1 MYRDV
6 DGDVDGDGD
15 GDGLGMI
22 GLVVIFDTSVL

>member
-6 DGDVDGDGD
+6 DGDVDGD